1 MHSCRLVCFSNF
13 MCMFIFIFVFY
24 MRMFVLVVFVYKA
37 LMMCHMYLNTQSRCN
52 HCRYYGAS
60 TVGTL
65 VVFAPYNA
73 PEVGVYDASTKE
85 FSTTAATG
93 MTAGPYRY
101 HVLLCGMCRVY
112 VRVLIL

>member
-1 MHSCRLVCFSNF
+1 
-13 MCMFIFIFVFY
+13 MCILIFVFY

-52 HCRYYGAS
+52 HCRYIGTS

-65 VVFAPYNA
+65 VVFAPCDA

-93 MTAGPYRY
+93 MTLGPSRY
-101 HVLLCGMCRVY
+101 HVLLCGMVVY
-112 VRVLIL
+112 MCVHIL